1 MKRLYKLVIGFLLL
15 FIGYIYLPDLI
26 HYALKNKTS
35 DKQKIFLREEYKDIS
50 NSSLSN
56 EERKEEI
63 YLWFQVRGIPIDE
76 GHFEKE
82 ANVKWIELF
91 QYYKMDFKTK

>member
-56 EERKEEI
+56 E
-63 YLWFQVRGIPIDE
+63 
-76 GHFEKE
+76 
-82 ANVKWIELF
+82 
-91 QYYKMDFKTK
+91 